1 MKRRTEPAILR
12 QVNSDRNHEIETMP
26 AQPIIASKVFTQELQ
41 EAFAALSG
49 DRNPMHMDRV
59 AARRTQAGMPVVH
72 GIHTLLWA
80 LDSIV
85 ATGLVFSLP
94 LRIKVKFP
102 KWVYIDDKAD
112 LSRSPSEDASLHQ
125 FKVEVRGMPVL
136 TVDLFFNEPS
146 SMVAKGAANS
156 PAQPPFVPITAAR
169 DLSLAELK
177 GRSGDAYTSPA
188 LGVVDLFPHLAA
200 SITGTAVADLAA
212 CSYVVGM
219 EAPGLHSLLSKLDIT
234 IDLSVGSDGATLH
247 YDVISLD
254 ERFRKAKIHVEGRSI
269 SGTLEAFIRVPPVDQ
284 ASMAVVSA
292 HVRPSEFSG
301 MRALIIGGS
310 RGLGELTAKLIAA
323 GGGAPT
329 ITYAVGK
336 ADAECVAA
344 QIRAVGGQVQ
354 LMAYNVCQPTA
365 PQLAAILTPVTH
377 LFYFATNAIFRPKG
391 ELLSAQILGDFTTF
405 YLQGFYDLCVQ
416 LRQKHEPYAL
426 DEGTLAVYYPSSTA
440 VEERP
445 PGMTEYAM
453 VKAAG
458 EQLCKDMNQYVSGL
472 KIITTRLPRL
482 RTDQTATVIPS
493 REVDAIEVMLPII
506 REMKSLG

>member
-1 MKRRTEPAILR
+1 
-12 QVNSDRNHEIETMP
+12 VNSDRNHEIETMP
-26 AQPIIASKVFTQELQ
+26 AQTIIASKVFTQELQ

-80 LDSIV
+80 LDSIA

-94 LRIKVKFP
+94 LRMKVKFP

-112 LSRSPSEDASLHQ
+112 LSPSPSEDASLHQ

-136 TVDLFFNEPS
+136 TAELLFNEPS

-156 PAQPPFVPITAAR
+156 PAHPPFVPIAAAR

-177 GRSGDAYTSPA
+177 GRSGEAYTSPA
-188 LGVVDLFPHLAA
+188 LGAADLFPHLAA

-219 EAPGLHSLLSKLDIT
+219 EAPGLHSMLSKLDIT
-234 IDLSVGSDGATLH
+234 IDLSVGSVSDGATLH

-269 SGTLEAFIRVPPVDQ
+269 SGILEAFIRVPPVDQ

-292 HVRPSEFSG
+292 HVEPSEFVG
-301 MRALIIGGS
+301 MKALIIGGS

-323 GGGAPT
+323 GGGTPT

-336 ADAECVAA
+336 VDAVRVAD
-344 QIRAVGGQVQ
+344 QIRAAGGKVQ
-354 LMAYNVCQPTA
+354 LMAYDVCQPAA
-365 PQLAAILTPVTH
+365 PQLAAMGTPVTH

-405 YLQGFYDLCVQ
+405 YLQGFYDLCIQ

-426 DEGTLAVYYPSSTA
+426 DEGTLVVYYPSSIA

-458 EQLCKDMNQYVSGL
+458 EQLCRDMNQYVSGL
-472 KIITTRLPRL
+472 QIITTRLPRL

-493 REVDAIEVMLPII
+493 REIDAIEVMLPII

>member
-1 MKRRTEPAILR
+1 M
-12 QVNSDRNHEIETMP
+12 
-26 AQPIIASKVFTQELQ
+26 
-41 EAFAALSG
+41 
-49 DRNPMHMDRV
+49 
-59 AARRTQAGMPVVH
+59 
-72 GIHTLLWA
+72 
-80 LDSIV
+80 
-85 ATGLVFSLP
+85 
-94 LRIKVKFP
+94 KVKFP

-112 LSRSPSEDASLHQ
+112 LSLSPSEDASLHQ

-136 TVDLFFNEPS
+136 TAELLFNEPS
-146 SMVAKGAANS
+146 STVAKGAANS
-156 PAQPPFVPITAAR
+156 PAHPPFVPIAAAR

-177 GRSGDAYTSPA
+177 GRSGEAYTSPA
-188 LGVVDLFPHLAA
+188 LGAADLFPHLAA

-219 EAPGLHSLLSKLDIT
+219 EAPGLHSMLSKLDIT
-234 IDLSVGSDGATLH
+234 IDLSVGSVSDGATLH

-269 SGTLEAFIRVPPVDQ
+269 SGILEAFIRVPPVDQ

-292 HVRPSEFSG
+292 HVEPSEFVG
-301 MRALIIGGS
+301 MKALIIGGS

-323 GGGAPT
+323 GGGTPT

-336 ADAECVAA
+336 VDAERVAD
-344 QIRAVGGQVQ
+344 QIRAAGGKVQ
-354 LMAYNVCQPTA
+354 LMAYDVCQPAA
-365 PQLAAILTPVTH
+365 PQLAAMGTPVTH

-405 YLQGFYDLCVQ
+405 YLQGFYDLCIQ

-426 DEGTLAVYYPSSTA
+426 DEGTLVVYYPSSIA

-458 EQLCKDMNQYVSGL
+458 EQLCRDMNQYVSGL
-472 KIITTRLPRL
+472 QIITTRLPRL

-493 REVDAIEVMLPII
+493 REIDAIEVMLPII